1 LGAEFS
7 YRQIRFADPPFMIP
21 RPSNEHFFAELEVF
35 MSHEDTCRNSFSLLV
50 HFAIRL
56 AGSADA
62 RRVLAIVKRSPE
74 TALFAPLINGLRIHL
89 GEITATAGEAD
100 PLARQIAERIA
111 EASSARMP
119 AQAVA

>member
-1 LGAEFS
+1 
-7 YRQIRFADPPFMIP
+7 MIS
-21 RPSNEHFFAELEVF
+21 RPSKEHLFAELEVF
-35 MSHEDTCRNSFSLLV
+35 LARAETCRNSFSLLV

-74 TALFAPLINGLRIHL
+74 ASLFSPLITGLRIHL
-89 GEITATAGEAD
+89 GEITPASGEAD
-100 PLARQIAERIA
+100 PLACQIAERIA
-111 EASSARMP
+111 EAAVSRIP